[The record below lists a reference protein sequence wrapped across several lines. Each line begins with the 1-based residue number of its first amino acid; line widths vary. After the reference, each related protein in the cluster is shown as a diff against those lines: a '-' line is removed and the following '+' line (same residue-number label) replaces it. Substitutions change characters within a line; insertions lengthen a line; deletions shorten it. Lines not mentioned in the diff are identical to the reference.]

1 MVLGLDLSLT
11 LTLVLAFLSSRMPPL
26 ACCLGVWPFSSLRTP
41 WKPAQKK
48 FPPYLRL
55 CAL

>member
-26 ACCLGVWPFSSLRTP
+26 ACCLGVWPLWALRTP
-41 WKPAQKK
+41 WKPARKN
-48 FPPYLRL
+48 FLAYLRP
-55 CAL
+55 CAP